1 MLEKA
6 ITKLIQFRKGEKY
19 MFDYNKFKIQLLQI
33 QEQLKSNTD
42 NQKMLKAVKDL
53 IEFVDSLQ
61 ELSAEEQNKLFWA
74 LASVMAASR
83 IQK

>member
-1 MLEKA
+1 
-6 ITKLIQFRKGEKY
+6 

-61 ELSAEEQNKLFWA
+61 KLSAEEQNKLFWA
-74 LASVMAASR
+74 LASAMAASR

>member
-1 MLEKA
+1 
-6 ITKLIQFRKGEKY
+6 

-42 NQKMLKAVKDL
+42 NQKTLKAVKDL

-61 ELSAEEQNKLFWA
+61 KLSAEEQNKLFWA
-74 LASVMAASR
+74 LASAMAASR
-83 IQK
+83 VQK

>member
-1 MLEKA
+1 
-6 ITKLIQFRKGEKY
+6 

-42 NQKMLKAVKDL
+42 NQKTLKAVKDL

-61 ELSAEEQNKLFWA
+61 KLSAEEQNKLFWA
-74 LASVMAASR
+74 LASAMAASR

>member
-1 MLEKA
+1 
-6 ITKLIQFRKGEKY
+6 

-74 LASVMAASR
+74 LASAMAASR
-83 IQK
+83 VQK

>member
-1 MLEKA
+1 
-6 ITKLIQFRKGEKY
+6 

-42 NQKMLKAVKDL
+42 NQKTLKAVKDL

-74 LASVMAASR
+74 LASAMAASR
-83 IQK
+83 VQK

>member
-1 MLEKA
+1 
-6 ITKLIQFRKGEKY
+6 
-19 MFDYNKFKIQLLQI
+19 MFGSNKFKIQLLQI
-33 QEQLKSNTD
+33 QEQLKSNTNTD
-42 NQKMLKAVKDL
+42 NQKMLKAIKDF

-74 LASVMAASR
+74 LASTMAASR

>member
-1 MLEKA
+1 
-6 ITKLIQFRKGEKY
+6 
-19 MFDYNKFKIQLLQI
+19 MFDYNKFKIHLLQI

-42 NQKMLKAVKDL
+42 NQKMLNAVKDL

-61 ELSAEEQNKLFWA
+61 KLSAEEQNKLFWA
-74 LASVMAASR
+74 LASAMAASR

>member
-1 MLEKA
+1 
-6 ITKLIQFRKGEKY
+6 

-33 QEQLKSNTD
+33 QEQLKCNTDTD
-42 NQKMLKAVKDL
+42 NQKMLNAIKDF

-74 LASVMAASR
+74 LASAMAASR
-83 IQK
+83 VQK

>member
-1 MLEKA
+1 
-6 ITKLIQFRKGEKY
+6 

-33 QEQLKSNTD
+33 QQQLKSNTNTD
-42 NQKMLKAVKDL
+42 NQKMLKAVKDF

>member
-1 MLEKA
+1 
-6 ITKLIQFRKGEKY
+6 

-74 LASVMAASR
+74 LASAMAASR